1 MDTGRVTSGIR
12 AVHAWNSSAIA
23 EMWWALNEHSNS
35 CLPQTTGYPLGGQ
48 IGQLMDD
55 SLVKSGQTVGQT
67 MWKPSV
73 TAGGEREGAGAA
85 QCSAKITL
93 AWTPLSL
100 SPGLL
105 QQCFLQQLLY
115 KPLSS
120 HENKCLAICPR
131 ARKPRSRFKFKRS
144 QPLFLFLLVLS
155 ETPWRGWVSLLE
167 VSLQCWCDR
176 EPVGAAGI
184 RFGGTR
190 GESGWEQCSSSGLWC
205 S

>member
-35 CLPQTTGYPLGGQ
+35 CLLQTTGYPLGGQ

-73 TAGGEREGAGAA
+73 TVRGEREGAGAA

-120 HENKCLAICPR
+120 HENKRLAICPR
-131 ARKPRSRFKFKRS
+131 ARKPRSRFKLKRS
-144 QPLFLFLLVLS
+144 QPLFLFLLSSEWKSLAGVSIFAWAITAGLMWQGAGGGSWNQVRGHQRREWLGRMQLFWVVL
-155 ETPWRGWVSLLE
+155 
-167 VSLQCWCDR
+167 
-176 EPVGAAGI
+176 
-184 RFGGTR
+184 
-190 GESGWEQCSSSGLWC
+190 
-205 S
+205 